1 MSVALWVQVVGGD
14 FRGNDEPAV
23 STVPAITSV
32 ESRRFGVHSASESV
46 LTSEGGQWLDLLGK
60 SAVSAYIV
68 RADLAPFG

>member
-1 MSVALWVQVVGGD
+1 MGGD
-14 FRGNDEPAV
+14 FRENDEPAV

>member
-1 MSVALWVQVVGGD
+1 LGGD

-46 LTSEGGQWLDLLGK
+46 LSSEGGQWLDLLGK
-60 SAVSAYIV
+60 SAVYAHIV
-68 RADLAPFG
+68 CADLAPLG